1 MARKIEDIKKEMT
14 NNFINNDEIKRIYNL
29 TAGRSF
35 EDEFSVVS
43 LESILFYIV
52 AFSMWTMEKLFDIHV
67 SEVDDKLAVLKPHSL
82 KWYRNKAKAFQLGF
96 SLLTDSDVFDN
107 ANASFEQIENSK
119 IIKYSAVTEATK
131 ESRLIVKIA
140 TEIDEKL
147 QPITD
152 EQKEAF
158 DAYISEIKDAGVA
171 ITVIN
176 YLPDQLRLAMTIY
189 YDPLVIDS
197 AGNGILTGGRPVEDA
212 IQQYLK
218 ELPFN
223 GELVL
228 AHLVDKLQLVKGVVI
243 PHVVAADSRWI
254 ENNAYNNFSPIE
266 VRKVPESG
274 YFEITDFSLI
284 TYKANV

>member
-14 NNFINNDEIKRIYNL
+14 NNFINNDEIKRIYNI
-29 TAGRSF
+29 TAGKSF

-52 AFSMWTMEKLFDIHV
+52 AFSMWTLEKLFDIHV

-119 IIKYSAVTEATK
+119 IIKYAAVTEATT

-158 DAYISEIKDAGVA
+158 DAYIGEIKDAGVA

-197 AGNGILTGGRPVEDA
+197 TGNGILTGGRPVEDA

-254 ENNAYNNFSPIE
+254 ENNAYNNFSPID